1 MAEITNEQM
10 ASLLVMLEANLEIF
24 TDWMDADAKAK
35 KETELSQYI
44 VSAISFIEREGINLD
59 LDDVSDDMLVT
70 MYANY
75 LYDKRKDGVAIM
87 PRVLRYN
94 LNNRLFQ
101 EKLQP

>member
-94 LNNRLFQ
+94 LNNRLFK

>member
-44 VSAISFIEREGINLD
+44 ESAISFIEREGINLD

>member
-10 ASLLVMLEANLEIF
+10 ASLLVMLEANLELF
-24 TDWMDADAKAK
+24 TEWMDADAKTR
-35 KETELSQYI
+35 KETELTQYI
-44 VSAISFIEREGINLD
+44 ESAISFIEREGITLD

>member
-10 ASLLVMLEANLEIF
+10 AALLVMLEANLEIF

>member
-44 VSAISFIEREGINLD
+44 VSAISFIEREGIVLD

-101 EKLQP
+101 EKLKP

>member
-44 VSAISFIEREGINLD
+44 VSAISFIEKEGINLD

>member
-10 ASLLVMLEANLEIF
+10 AALLVMLEANLEIF

-44 VSAISFIEREGINLD
+44 ESAISFIEREGITLD

>member
-35 KETELSQYI
+35 KETELQQYI

-94 LNNRLFQ
+94 LNNRLFK